1 MKPFIEDVVRVMLVI
16 LRSVASDTYILQKV
30 ETRGSFTNCPILY
43 PLIVDTV
50 SSPVLTLLA
59 KNDDANRVPKVL
71 PCVLSG
77 WAPFRKIPLG
87 AIRFRV
93 VSELM
98 LLVVS

>member
-1 MKPFIEDVVRVMLVI
+1 MEDVVRVMLVM
-16 LRSVASDTYILQKV
+16 LRSVASDTNILLKV
-30 ETRGSFTNCPILY
+30 ETRGSFTNCPILN

-50 SSPVLTLLA
+50 SSPVLMEFA

-77 WAPFRKIPLG
+77 WAPFKKIPPGLT
-87 AIRFRV
+87 RLSV